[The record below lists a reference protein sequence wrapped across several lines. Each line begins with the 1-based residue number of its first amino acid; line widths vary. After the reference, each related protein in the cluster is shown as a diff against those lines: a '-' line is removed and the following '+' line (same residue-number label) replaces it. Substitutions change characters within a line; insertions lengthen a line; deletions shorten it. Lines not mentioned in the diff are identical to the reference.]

1 MTRMTIVDGISWSSL
16 SPCPLWRP
24 QCIWTSPLHCWC
36 SAEIR
41 SLQFSFSCHFSWMVT
56 NCSFCQQIL
65 ISITSSLMLLMLN
78 ICCQE
83 QNKKWNENKKL
94 APATSS
100 RWDWAPLR
108 SQSPPTQRS
117 LQTLQVL
124 KMLDIFWVCPLPE
137 MRVLSMIVFSSL
149 QYRYIPVGGKITFS
163 TRPLITWIG
172 SGEQDGI
179 SAVVNGGCFF

>member
-1 MTRMTIVDGISWSSL
+1 MEFREVHFHL
-16 SPCPLWRP
+16 APCEDPSVYEQVLYTADV
-24 QCIWTSPLHCWC
+24 QLKYDHC
-36 SAEIR
+36 SH
-41 SLQFSFSCHFSWMVT
+41 CHFPWMVT

-65 ISITSSLMLLMLN
+65 SITSSLVLVMLN
-78 ICCQE
+78 ICWPE
-83 QNKKWNENKKL
+83 QNKKWNEKKKL

-124 KMLDIFWVCPLPE
+124 KILDIFWVCPLPE
-137 MRVLSMIVFSSL
+137 MRVLSKIVFSSL

-172 SGEQDGI
+172 SGEQDG
-179 SAVVNGGCFF
+179 SRPL